1 MYREHTISLI
11 VPCYNE
17 ETGIVRVLKK
27 VPPFIDEIIVVD
39 GGSTDHTEQIARV
52 AGADVI
58 VEHRRGYG
66 RAYRTGFQRARGD
79 LIVTSD
85 GDGTY
90 PVENVAEIIDY
101 LLDTPLDFVSA
112 SRFPLRDKR
121 SMSFRNFIGNAIITF
136 LVVLLF
142 QERLTDSLS
151 GMWAFRKQCLRGIK
165 LISNN
170 WDFSEEIKIEAI
182 RNPDIQFGEYPIVY
196 REREGQTKMF
206 PLTTGVR
213 NIGFLFYKRVVTLRE
228 DLWGTRKTHGAKD
241 FSKKSQVR

>member
-1 MYREHTISLI
+1 VYRDHSISLI

-17 ETGIVRVLKK
+17 ETGIARVLKK

-58 VEHRRGYG
+58 VEYRRGYG
-66 RAYRTGFQRARGD
+66 RAYRTGFKRAQGD
-79 LIVTSD
+79 IIVTGD

-90 PVENVAEIIDY
+90 PLENVAEIIDY

-121 SMSFRNFIGNAIITF
+121 SMSFRNFVGNAVITF

-142 QERLTDSLS
+142 HERLTDALS
-151 GMWAFRKQCLRGIK
+151 GMWVFHKQCLRGIN
-165 LISNN
+165 LTSNN

-182 RNPDIQFGEYPIVY
+182 RNPDIEFGEYPILY
-196 REREGQTKMF
+196 RERAGETKMF
-206 PLTTGVR
+206 PWTVALSNVV
-213 NIGFLFYKRVVTLRE
+213 FLFWKRLITLGRPQSVRSRE
-228 DLWGTRKTHGAKD
+228 ALKRHG
-241 FSKKSQVR
+241 

>member
-1 MYREHTISLI
+1 MYREHIISLI
-11 VPCYNE
+11 IPCYNE
-17 ETGIVRVLKK
+17 ETGIARVLKK
-27 VPPFIDEIIVVD
+27 VPQFIDEIIVVD
-39 GGSTDHTEQIARV
+39 GGSTDRTEQIARV

-79 LIVTSD
+79 IIVTSD

-101 LLDTPLDFVSA
+101 LLETPLDFVSA

-121 SMSFRNFIGNAIITF
+121 SMSFRNFVGNAVITF

-142 QERLTDSLS
+142 HERITDALS
-151 GMWAFRKQCLRGIK
+151 GMWVFRKECLRGIK

-182 RNPDIQFGEYPIVY
+182 RNPDIQFGEYPILY
-196 REREGQTKMF
+196 RERAGETKMF
-206 PLTTGVR
+206 PWTVAVSNLL
-213 NIGFLFYKRVVTLRE
+213 FLFYKRFVYLR
-228 DLWGTRKTHGAKD
+228 RP
-241 FSKKSQVR
+241 KSVRRREALKRHA

>member
-11 VPCYNE
+11 IPCYNE
-17 ETGIVRVLKK
+17 ETGIARVLKK
-27 VPPFIDEIIVVD
+27 VPQFIDEIIVVD
-39 GGSTDHTEQIARV
+39 GGSTDRTEQIARV

-79 LIVTSD
+79 IIVTSD

-101 LLDTPLDFVSA
+101 LLETPLDFVSA

-121 SMSFRNFIGNAIITF
+121 SMSFRNFVGNAVITF

-142 QERLTDSLS
+142 HERITDALS
-151 GMWAFRKQCLRGIK
+151 GMWVFRKECLSGIR
-165 LISNN
+165 LTSNN

-182 RNPDIQFGEYPIVY
+182 RNPDIQFGEYPILY
-196 REREGQTKMF
+196 RERAGETKMF
-206 PLTTGVR
+206 PWTVAVSNLL
-213 NIGFLFYKRVVTLRE
+213 FLFKKRFVSLRRPKSVRRRE
-228 DLWGTRKTHGAKD
+228 ALKRHG
-241 FSKKSQVR
+241 

>member
-11 VPCYNE
+11 IPCYNE
-17 ETGIVRVLKK
+17 ESGIARVLEKA
-27 VPPFIDEIIVVD
+27 PQFIDEIIVVD
-39 GGSTDHTEQIARV
+39 GGSTDRTEQIARV

-79 LIVTSD
+79 IIVTSD

-90 PVENVAEIIDY
+90 PVETVSEIIDY

-121 SMSFRNFIGNAIITF
+121 SMSFRNFVGNAIITF

-142 QERLTDSLS
+142 HERLTDALS
-151 GMWAFRKQCLRGIK
+151 GMWVFRKQCLRGIN
-165 LISNN
+165 LTSNN

-182 RNPDIQFGEYPIVY
+182 RNPDIQFGEYPILY
-196 REREGQTKMF
+196 RERAGETKMF
-206 PLTTGVR
+206 PWTVAVSNLL
-213 NIGFLFYKRVVTLRE
+213 FLFKKRFVSLR
-228 DLWGTRKTHGAKD
+228 RPKP
-241 FSKKSQVR
+241 VRRREALKRHV

>member
-11 VPCYNE
+11 IPCYNE
-17 ETGIVRVLKK
+17 ETGIARVLKK
-27 VPPFIDEIIVVD
+27 VPQFIDEIIVVD
-39 GGSTDHTEQIARV
+39 GGSTDRTEQIARV

-79 LIVTSD
+79 IIVTSD

-101 LLDTPLDFVSA
+101 LLETPLDFVSA

-121 SMSFRNFIGNAIITF
+121 SMSFRNFVGNAVITF

-142 QERLTDSLS
+142 HERITDALS
-151 GMWAFRKQCLRGIK
+151 GMWVFRKECLRGIK
-165 LISNN
+165 LTSNN

-182 RNPDIQFGEYPIVY
+182 RNPDIQFGEYPILY
-196 REREGQTKMF
+196 RERAGETKMF
-206 PLTTGVR
+206 PWTVAVSNLL
-213 NIGFLFYKRVVTLRE
+213 FLFNKRFVSLRRPKSVRRQE
-228 DLWGTRKTHGAKD
+228 ALKRHG
-241 FSKKSQVR
+241 

>member
-1 MYREHTISLI
+1 MYRDHTISLI
-11 VPCYNE
+11 IPCFNE
-17 ETGIVRVLKK
+17 ETGIARVLAKA
-27 VPPFIDEIIVVD
+27 PPFIDEIIVVD
-39 GGSTDHTEQIARV
+39 NGSTDNTEHIARV

-66 RAYRTGFQRARGD
+66 RAYRTGFKRARGD

-90 PVENVAEIIDY
+90 PVEDVAEIIDY

-121 SMSFRNFIGNAIITF
+121 SMSFRNFVGNVFITF

-142 QERLTDSLS
+142 HERITDALT
-151 GMWAFRKQCLRGIK
+151 GMWVFRRRCLNGIT

-182 RNPDIQFGEYPIVY
+182 HNPHIRFGEYPLIY
-196 REREGQTKMF
+196 RERAGQTKMF
-206 PLTTGVR
+206 PWTVALSNVW
-213 NIGFLFYKRVVTLRE
+213 FLFFKRMVTLRP
-228 DLWGTRKTHGAKD
+228 AKPAPAEENPEVLIG
-241 FSKKSQVR
+241 KG